1 MDSSK
6 KIKQNQIEDYI
17 SNSTQIE
24 LNNKVN
30 SILQLIAHFKR
41 WLYSAGLFLLFSFF
55 SVLVQTL

>member
-30 SILQLIAHFKR
+30 SKSNKFNNSSWLILCMF
-41 WLYSAGLFLLFSFF
+41 
-55 SVLVQTL
+55 